1 MVSKKKA
8 LAIALACAVVSVL
21 ATSVA
26 SARTDAQPL
35 KLRKV
40 TLAYAPITD
49 YAPIFL
55 GLRLG
60 IFKKNGIDLKTTNTN
75 ITPSSLVAASLS
87 GQVDIATNSATA
99 TMTAVSQG
107 IPCKLLAAAST
118 TPTKGNTEILVRANS
133 DIRRFRDL
141 AGKTVGTVGLQGF
154 FHLLTLNAVD
164 KDGGDYTKVRA
175 VPGAQFDSLNTLLAG
190 RVDAVVLQDPFNT
203 LAKANNAVRSIGN
216 PLGLFDQKTTAGVM
230 IACGEIFQKKPD
242 TLRRFVRGWKQAVD
256 ICGLPSEAD
265 QGDHPEVLR
274 SDPGGDESDHHAE
287 LHDRPRASGDREVRH
302 AHEEVRLDQG
312 HAALVRRLRLER
324 EVVAGR
330 RTVRAG
336 PRPR

>member
-60 IFKKNGIDLKTTNTN
+60 IFKRNGIDLKTTNTN

-242 TLRRFVRGWKQAVD
+242 TLRRFLRGWKQAVD
-256 ICGLPSEAD
+256 YAASHPKQTKAIIPKYSGLTPQVTNQITMPNFTTVLEPRVIGKFVTLMKKFGWIKGTPPSYD
-265 QGDHPEVLR
+265 DFVWNR
-274 SDPGGDESDHHAE
+274 K
-287 LHDRPRASGDREVRH
+287 
-302 AHEEVRLDQG
+302 
-312 HAALVRRLRLER
+312 
-324 EVVAGR
+324 
-330 RTVRAG
+330 
-336 PRPR
+336 

>member
-1 MVSKKKA
+1 MMSKKKA
-8 LAIALACAVVSVL
+8 ALAVALACAVLSVL

-26 SARTDAQPL
+26 SARNDAQPL

-133 DIRRFRDL
+133 DIRRFTRSRGEDGRHRGA
-141 AGKTVGTVGLQGF
+141 AGLLPPPHAERGRQGRRRL
-154 FHLLTLNAVD
+154 HE
-164 KDGGDYTKVRA
+164 
-175 VPGAQFDSLNTLLAG
+175 GAAPCRGHSSTRSTRCSPG

-203 LAKANNAVRSIGN
+203 LAKAEQRRPLDREPARAVRPEDDGRRDDRLRRDL
-216 PLGLFDQKTTAGVM
+216 PEEAGHAAAVPARLEAGGGL
-230 IACGEIFQKKPD
+230 CGEP
-242 TLRRFVRGWKQAVD
+242 
-256 ICGLPSEAD
+256 PEAD

-274 SDPGGDESDHHAE
+274 ADA
-287 LHDRPRASGDREVRH
+287 
-302 AHEEVRLDQG
+302 
-312 HAALVRRLRLER
+312 RR
-324 EVVAGR
+324 
-330 RTVRAG
+330 
-336 PRPR
+336 